1 MPVHYHGEVVLPLEI
16 EKEED
21 LKKIIT
27 IKLIGI
33 IKRIIIIIAME
44 KIIIRIDIL

>member
-1 MPVHYHGEVVLPLEI
+1 MQVHCHGEVVLPLEI

-33 IKRIIIIIAME
+33 IKKIIIIAME